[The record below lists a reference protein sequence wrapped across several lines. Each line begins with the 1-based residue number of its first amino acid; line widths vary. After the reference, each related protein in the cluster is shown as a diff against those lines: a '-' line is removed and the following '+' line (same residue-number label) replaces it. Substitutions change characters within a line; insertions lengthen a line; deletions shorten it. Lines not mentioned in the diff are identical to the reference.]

1 MSEAKFTK
9 GPWEVMPEQ
18 VTGGYLVKPVDWS
31 RGVCTVTQ
39 RDPHPLR
46 GQGIDWDQAEAN
58 ARLIA
63 AAPAMHLLLERLTDH
78 SNSRKRIV
86 HLLGEADSL
95 IARIN
100 GEQR

>member
-1 MSEAKFTK
+1 MNEAKFTK

-46 GQGIDWDQAEAN
+46 GQGIDWGQAEAN

-63 AAPAMHLLLERLTDH
+63 AAPELYDAAVKAIALLE
-78 SNSRKRIV
+78 S
-86 HLLGEADSL
+86 LGMSGSDECQELFFA
-95 IARIN
+95 IAR
-100 GEQR
+100 GEQQ